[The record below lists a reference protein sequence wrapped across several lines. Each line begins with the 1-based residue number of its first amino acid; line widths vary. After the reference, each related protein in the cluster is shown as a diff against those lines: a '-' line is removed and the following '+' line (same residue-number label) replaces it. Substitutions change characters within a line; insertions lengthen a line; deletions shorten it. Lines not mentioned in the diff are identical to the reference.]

1 MSDPNVESEVVRD
14 FSEAV
19 AQASADARNMFD
31 IRTAQILENARAER
45 ADGTEAAAG
54 STSRG
59 FYDAKRMNVQA
70 KVPWFTGTHATY
82 NWESFLIALE
92 IAELNANYSDAERKQ
107 MLLQNLDGAA
117 RMFLMANRHLLHA
130 SYDDVKAAFAKRFQS
145 KKSHSL
151 TKLRAMSMQP
161 GEKVMLWYARVLAV
175 GDNIVANDTV
185 GITDPE
191 KLAAIRGQMDTL
203 ELLLIDQFKRGL
215 RSEIRNQMKAETFK
229 TLESCAKAAEEAEEF
244 LEATTVQVNQV
255 GLDFSEA
262 EVHHV
267 AKTAAAVGQVK
278 SMNERAPTGNKG
290 SCNGQRPKVT
300 ADNVVCFRCQGRHFV
315 RDCPEPPPPFSGQD
329 KGGRSR
335 RGSFSSSRS
344 NSITRNYSTRNN
356 PNNNKDR
363 IPSVV
368 ARTHNMLSEQ
378 LDRLT
383 GQLSRMCRSGR
394 HDRSRSRSRS
404 MSRSRR
410 AGSRSRSQ
418 SRSRYSS
425 RSGSRTRSS
434 SRESRPSRHVH
445 YANKHRSSKN
455 H

>member
-1 MSDPNVESEVVRD
+1 VKCVTMQNPNVEAE
-14 FSEAV
+14 V
-19 AQASADARNMFD
+19 AQEFSNVLAHAAAEARNLFD
-31 IRTAQILENARAER
+31 LRAAQNTENATVDG

-59 FYDAKRMNVQA
+59 FYDSKRLNVQA

-82 NWESFLIALE
+82 TWESFLIALE
-92 IAELNANYSDAERKQ
+92 IAELNAKYSDAERKQ

-130 SYDDVKAAFAKRFQS
+130 TYEEVKAAFAKRFQS

-191 KLAAIRGQMDTL
+191 QLAVLKGQMSTL

-215 RSEIRNQMKAETFK
+215 RSEIRNQMKAETF
-229 TLESCAKAAEEAEEF
+229 TSIESCAKAAEEAEEF
-244 LEATTVQVNQV
+244 LEATTVSVNQV

-267 AKTAAAVGQVK
+267 AKTAAAVGQVRN
-278 SMNERAPTGNKG
+278 MNERSPTGNKG
-290 SCNGQRPKVT
+290 SNNGQRLKVT
-300 ADNVVCFRCQGRHFV
+300 ADNVVCFRCQGKHFV
-315 RDCPEPPPPFSGQD
+315 RDCPEPPPPFSGQS
-329 KGGRSR
+329 KGGRSQG
-335 RGSFSSSRS
+335 GSYSSTRSSSRD
-344 NSITRNYSTRNN
+344 RN
-356 PNNNKDR
+356 PG
-363 IPSVV
+363 VV
-368 ARTHNMLSEQ
+368 ARTHSILSDQ

-383 GQLSRMCRSGR
+383 GHLNRMCRSR
-394 HDRSRSRSRS
+394 RRSSRSSSRS
-404 MSRSRR
+404 ASRSRR
-410 AGSRSRSQ
+410 AGSRSRSF
-418 SRSRYSS
+418 SRSRNSSRNSS

-434 SRESRPSRHVH
+434 SRESRPERHVH
-445 YANKHRSSKN
+445 YSSKHSRRSSKN